1 MSEKAEHFV
10 LLLGGKEPRLIRRD
24 RFLPEIHIPSQPEFN
39 FPSTTDLD
47 LGNFTIIEYETYKFV
62 CTLDNILLYRLDQK
76 F

>member
-1 MSEKAEHFV
+1 MNDKMEHFV

-24 RFLPEIHIPSQPEFN
+24 QFLPEIHIPAQPEFN

-62 CTLDNILLYRLDQK
+62 GTLDDILLYRK
-76 F
+76 S